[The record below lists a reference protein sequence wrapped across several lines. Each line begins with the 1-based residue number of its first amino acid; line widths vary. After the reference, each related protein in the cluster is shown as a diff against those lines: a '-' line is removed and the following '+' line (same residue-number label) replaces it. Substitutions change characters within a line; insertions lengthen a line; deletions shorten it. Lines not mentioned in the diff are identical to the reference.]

1 MFLGYFFLVYVIND
15 WNGEQS
21 MLKPMT
27 EIIPF
32 ANTLRMATSYF
43 LI

>member
-27 EIIPF
+27 EIILF
-32 ANTLRMATSYF
+32 AKALRMTISYF